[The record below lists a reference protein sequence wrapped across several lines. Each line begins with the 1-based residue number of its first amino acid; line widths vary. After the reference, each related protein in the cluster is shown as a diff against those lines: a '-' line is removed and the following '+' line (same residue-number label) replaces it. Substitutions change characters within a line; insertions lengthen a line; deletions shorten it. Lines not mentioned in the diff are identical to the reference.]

1 MATCI
6 EYHEERTHECDD
18 WEDQGYDSC
27 SSWNPWIAWLCIGWT
42 WVSHWVCVGWTWV
55 TTSVCVLWDTAVTV
69 VDAVIV
75 TLESIGLGWLLN
87 LLAAIVE
94 IIFVIPIIG
103 PFIQWLWNIVLTA
116 VSAIL
121 SVIDIFAYFVGI
133 RPQKK
138 LRVCTVIFAD
148 TKGNPVAATADVV
161 NVLNTAIDIYF
172 REMNVA
178 IIRSAPFQYS
188 TGFLQPPR
196 ANASWVATQQVSND
210 QLTACCNECMAGE
223 ELLIKGSF
231 RKLLSMLNCYWG
243 NWRRLLGLGSPV
255 AIFVLR
261 NMNTNTVTLTT
272 GGTTTTQT
280 IGCGLGPLT
289 DFVVIAATAPAVGIT
304 NALQSNPETL
314 AHELG
319 HISNLWHLTDAQYV
333 INLMFENEKGLVD
346 AIGNPLVRLG
356 TNLFGWQCQIVRMSR
371 HISYL

>member
-6 EYHEERTHECDD
+6 EYHEERNRECNN
-18 WEDQGYDSC
+18 WENQGYNSC
-27 SSWNPWIAWLCIGWT
+27 SSWHPWLAWICIGWT
-42 WVSHWVCVGWTWV
+42 WVSHMVCVGWTWV
-55 TTSVCVLWDTAVTV
+55 TTSVCVVWDTAVTV

-75 TLESIGLGWLLN
+75 TLESIGLGWVLN
-87 LLAAIVE
+87 LVAAIIE
-94 IIFVIPIIG
+94 LIFVIPIIG
-103 PFIQWLWNIVLTA
+103 PILQWLWNIVLTV

-121 SVIDIFAYFVGI
+121 SVIDIIAYFLGI

-148 TKGNPVAATADVV
+148 TNGNPVAATPDVV

-172 REMNVA
+172 REMNVM

-188 TGFLQPPR
+188 TGFLRPPR
-196 ANASWVATQQVSND
+196 ADASWVTTKQVSND
-210 QLTACCNECMAGE
+210 QLTACCNVCMAGE
-223 ELLIKGSF
+223 ELLIKGSG
-231 RKLLSMLNCYWG
+231 RRLLYMLDCYWG

-261 NMNTNTVTLTT
+261 DMNTNAVTLAT

-304 NALQSNPETL
+304 NALQNSPDIL

-319 HISNLWHLTDAQYV
+319 HISNLWHLTDAGDV
-333 INLMFENEKGLVD
+333 TNLMFENENGMVD
-346 AIGNPLVRLG
+346 ATGNFLVRIW
-356 TNLFGWQCQIVRMSR
+356 TNLFGWQCGIVRMSR
-371 HISYL
+371 HVSYL